1 VLKIKCVYTN
11 VIMKRTVTLYDFFA
25 AKRQKGRLTTS
36 SCLTVMHVIVGLA
49 CLLQFIK
56 QKAIVCFLVGKE
68 CINGK
73 KD

>member
-1 VLKIKCVYTN
+1 
-11 VIMKRTVTLYDFFA
+11 MKRTVALYDFFA
-25 AKRQKGRLTTS
+25 AKRLKGRLTTL

-56 QKAIVCFLVGKE
+56 TESNHLFFQLGGK
-68 CINGK
+68 GAHQR